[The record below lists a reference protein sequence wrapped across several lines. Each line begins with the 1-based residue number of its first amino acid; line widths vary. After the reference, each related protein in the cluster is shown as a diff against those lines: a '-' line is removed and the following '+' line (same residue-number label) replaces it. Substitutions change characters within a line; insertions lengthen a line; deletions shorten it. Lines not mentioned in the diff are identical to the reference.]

1 MWTTRRRDAV
11 TRRAVRPGSTGRGT
25 FAAAFW
31 ESLERRTLFSAAF
44 DVTALT
50 QLRADLAFAGIDGSG
65 LSVAVL
71 DTGLFASHPDIQG
84 NFLRFFDAVGNGQNA
99 QSDPGTAVTAEA
111 FDPAGEGHGTHVA
124 GTVGSTN
131 PEIGV
136 ATGTDLI
143 GVRVLLSEGDSQPQV
158 NPLVAGL
165 QWVLTNHDD
174 YNIRVV
180 NMSLGSNTNFN
191 NVPNK
196 DDVGRLID
204 QLEERGVTVV
214 AASGNSY
221 GGFASLGT
229 AYPSIFSTIA
239 VANTWEDAGTQQER
253 DQITL
258 GQGNGGLFGVIDS
271 SPEADQLSA
280 SSQRSTLGNQV
291 AAPGTTIFSTWNG
304 DDGLLY
310 NTIAGT
316 SMASPFV
323 AGSVALMQDA
333 AFTFGGRYLTTTEVL
348 AIVRETADDVVD
360 VQNPDTTRF
369 PVGRNSSGQL
379 VQTGPIEDLPE
390 SDQTYKRINV
400 YRAMQRVRDF
410 ITGGTNPAPNPDP
423 VLRTEDTNNVRE
435 AATSIPS
442 LTGLEAFNFVA
453 RIGTDGDVNVGAD
466 DVDLYRVTLSS
477 PGYPVFAV
485 GAVQGGTAF
494 NAFARLF
501 DANGAQLAV
510 QDNTGGNQYPTLDTR
525 TLLGA
530 PLAAGTY
537 YFGVSAAPN
546 TNYNIANGAGV
557 ADGAS
562 TGDYQVTV
570 SLSNPDPNGV
580 AQGAFQL
587 DLTNPDVI
595 RSGTTTA
602 ANLVLGT
609 IGSDPNPL
617 TVDGNPRVNVGATDV
632 DFFAVTAPDTG
643 RLTVDVDAISAGVP
657 DGVDSYMVI
666 FDESLNAIAANDDQS
681 QTVLDS
687 FLTVNVTQGARYFVA
702 LTTFQNRSFN
712 PANPFDRLSS
722 NPNAVGSYEAY
733 FSFDNG
739 DANGTVNTAESFN
752 AADPDGDGRAPGEI
766 GADLGAPLLSEAANN
781 GNKDVDYFVF
791 APTQPGLLQI
801 EVTGDGAFDAVIG
814 LWTIDEQGQLVAVG
828 DTNDAPSAIGVEIG
842 AGLVGNDLFVSVTG
856 AGNQG
861 FNPFAVGSGNG
872 GETGAYTLA
881 ITQRTE
887 QEFRSLTNNSIQN
900 HTPEVVIV
908 GEPLQRD
915 VGRDGTIDV
924 GRDDIDIYRFDSP
937 FNGILTVRTDTSTE
951 DSADTFLRIFN
962 AGGEEI
968 AFNNNASGAT
978 TASQAS
984 ITVIAGQTYYVGVNG
999 ASPDARLYNPLTG
1012 EGAAE
1017 GSEGA
1022 YGLRLEA
1029 TESDLPLVSV
1039 SDVTVTE
1046 VVGQPVQA
1054 VFTLTLSEPGEGTP
1068 TVNVTTA
1075 DGAATA
1081 GDDFDRLTSSVAFPN
1096 GATTATFVVDV
1107 TGDFEEEAAETFTVI
1122 LSGGS
1127 GLLIADNRGV
1137 GTIQNATAPAPT
1149 PFAGP
1154 AQPLTFT
1161 PAGGAPVTLS
1171 LKGPGTGSAFF
1182 APGAASPGRI
1192 VLDGTTPATA
1202 LTIKG
1207 NVALPDLVVNG
1218 SLKSLGTR
1226 TTDLNGDLTVT
1237 GSVPRITLD
1246 AVTDGEITLGGTTP
1260 VTVTLGVVNGL
1271 TFNSAAPIK
1280 SMKVAAWN
1288 SSDDVDD
1295 VLTAPSLSS
1304 LAVRGRM
1311 AASVRAGTI
1320 GKMTVAGALDAAEV
1334 RAEESIATV
1343 IAGTIVTTRVFA
1355 GVAAGLAT
1363 LPDSPDDFANPA
1375 SRIGAVTV
1383 KNKGPQAFV
1392 SALVAAPTL
1401 GKLKLGAASA
1411 SASQPAPGVAGRTIA
1426 ALGASASGQ
1435 LVRLSKLDDPARSQI
1450 VGDLVIRVL

>member
-1 MWTTRRRDAV
+1 MWSTRQPHPPSRRLQ
-11 TRRAVRPGSTGRGT
+11 RPFDRTHPN
-25 FAAAFW
+25 AFW
-31 ESLERRTLFSAAF
+31 EALELRTLFSAAF
-44 DVTALT
+44 DVTGLT
-50 QLRADLAFAGIDGSG
+50 QLRADPAFAGVDGSD

-71 DTGLFASHPDIQG
+71 DTGLFASHPDIQD

-99 QSDPGTAVTAEA
+99 LSDPGTAVASQA

-136 ATGTDLI
+136 ATGTNLI
-143 GVRVLLSEGDSQPQV
+143 GVRALLSEGDSQPQV

-204 QLEERGVTVV
+204 QLEDRGVTVV

-239 VANTWEDAGTQQER
+239 VANTWEDAGTAQER
-253 DQITL
+253 GQITL
-258 GQGNGGLFGVIDS
+258 GQGNGGLFGVIDAD
-271 SPEADQLSA
+271 PQADQLSA

-360 VQNPDTTRF
+360 AQNPDTSRF

-379 VQTGPIEDLPE
+379 VQTGPVQDLPE
-390 SDQTYKRINV
+390 SDQTFKRINV
-400 YRAMQRVRDF
+400 YRALQRVRDF

-435 AATSIPS
+435 AATNIPS
-442 LTGLEAFNFVA
+442 LTGLEAFEFVA
-453 RIGTDGDVNVGAD
+453 NIGTDGDVNVGAD
-466 DVDLYRVTLSS
+466 DVDLYRVTLAS
-477 PGYPVFAV
+477 PGFPVFAV
-485 GAVQGGTAF
+485 AAAQGGTAF
-494 NAFARLF
+494 NAYARLF
-501 DANGAQLAV
+501 NAEGTQIAA
-510 QDNTGGNQYPTLDTR
+510 QDNTGSSQYPTLDTR
-525 TLLGA
+525 TSLGS

-546 TNYNIANGAGV
+546 TSYNIANGTGV
-557 ADGAS
+557 AQGSS
-562 TGDYQVTV
+562 TGDYRVTV

-595 RSGTTTA
+595 KNGSTTA

-617 TVDGNPRVNVGATDV
+617 TANGDPRINVGATDV

-643 RLTVDVDAISAGVP
+643 RLTVDVDAFSAGLT
-657 DGVDSYMVI
+657 DAVDSYLAI
-666 FDESLNAIAANDDQS
+666 FDESLNPIGTNDDQAEG
-681 QTVLDS
+681 VLDS
-687 FLTVNVTQGARYFVA
+687 LLTVNVTQGARYFVA

-712 PANPFDRLSS
+712 PANPFDRMSS

-739 DANGTVNTAESFN
+739 DANGTVNDAAAFT
-752 AADPDGDGRAPGEI
+752 AADPDGDGRVLGEI
-766 GADLGAPLLSEAANN
+766 GADLGAPLLSEPTNN
-781 GNKDVDYFVF
+781 GNKDVDYFTF

-801 EVTGDGAFDAVIG
+801 EVTGDDGFDAVIG

-842 AGLVGNDLFVSVTG
+842 EGLVGNDLFVSVTG

-872 GETGAYTLA
+872 GETGTYTLA

-887 QEFRSLTNNSIQN
+887 QEFRGLTNNSIQN
-900 HTPEVVIV
+900 HTPEPVAV
-908 GEPLQRD
+908 GEPLRRD

-924 GRDDIDIYRFDSP
+924 GSDDIDIYRFDSP
-937 FNGILTVRTDTSTE
+937 FNGVLTVRTDTSTE
-951 DSADTFLRIFN
+951 SSADTVLRLFN
-962 AGGEEI
+962 AAGEEL
-968 AFNNNASGAT
+968 AANNNASGAT
-978 TASQAS
+978 TASEAS
-984 ITVIAGQTYYVGVNG
+984 ITVIAGQTYFIGVNG
-999 ASPDARLYNPLTG
+999 ASDDARLYNPLTG

-1017 GSEGA
+1017 GSEGE
-1022 YGLRLEA
+1022 YGLLLEA
-1029 TESDLPLVSV
+1029 TESDLPTVTV

-1046 VVGQPVQA
+1046 VVGADAQA
-1054 VFTLTLSEPGEGTP
+1054 VFTLTLSEPGAGTP

-1075 DGAATA
+1075 DATATA
-1081 GDDFDRLTSSVAFPN
+1081 GDDYDPRSVTVAFPN
-1096 GATTATFVVDV
+1096 GATTATVAVNV
-1107 TGDFEEEAAETFTVI
+1107 TGDFDEESAETFTVN

-1137 GTIQNATAPAPT
+1137 ATIQNTTAPPPT
-1149 PFAGP
+1149 PFAGA

-1192 VLDGTTPATA
+1192 VLEGTTGATA

-1207 NVALPDLVVNG
+1207 DAALPDLVVNG
-1218 SLKSLGTR
+1218 SLKSLGTK
-1226 TTDLNGDLTVT
+1226 TTDLTGDLTVT
-1237 GSVPRITLD
+1237 GNVPKITLD
-1246 AVTDGEITLGGTTP
+1246 AVTDGTITVAGSTP
-1260 VTVTLGVVNGL
+1260 LTVALGVVNGL
-1271 TFNSAAPIK
+1271 TFNSTAPIK

-1288 SSDDVDD
+1288 PSDAVDD
-1295 VLTAPSLSS
+1295 VLTTPQLLS

-1311 AASVRAGTI
+1311 AGSIRAGAI
-1320 GKMTVAGALDAAEV
+1320 GKVTVGGALDAAEV
-1334 RAEESIATV
+1334 RAEQSIAALT
-1343 IAGTIVTTRVFA
+1343 AGTIVTTRVFA
-1355 GVAAGLAT
+1355 GVAAGLAD
-1363 LPDSPDDFANPA
+1363 LPDAAADFANPA
-1375 SRIGAVTV
+1375 ARIGAVTV
-1383 KNKGPQAFV
+1383 KDRGPLAFV
-1392 SALVAAPTL
+1392 SALVAAPSL
-1401 GKLKLGAASA
+1401 GKLKLGTASA
-1411 SASQPAPGVAGRTIA
+1411 PASQPAPGVAGDTIQSLA
-1426 ALGASASGQ
+1426 ASAGGES
-1435 LVRLSKLDDPARSQI
+1435 LKLSKLDDPAGSRT
-1450 VGDLVIRVL
+1450 VGELVLRLL